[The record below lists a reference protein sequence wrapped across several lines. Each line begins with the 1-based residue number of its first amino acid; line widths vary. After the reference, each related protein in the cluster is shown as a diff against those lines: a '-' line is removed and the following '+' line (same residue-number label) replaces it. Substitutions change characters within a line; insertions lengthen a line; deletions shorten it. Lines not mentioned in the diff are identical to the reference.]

1 MSGFKLSTTLFAL
14 TNEWLS
20 REYTFESLVAKTVE
34 LGFGP
39 GLEIVGFQSVRGYPT
54 LDPEFERSSKDLVE
68 RCELEPSCLS
78 TNIDMARRPD
88 RLMTQDEV
96 KESLAAQVGSGR
108 RLGFPVVKAQKIE
121 DDLYPW
127 ASDFADKAGVK
138 LGIEIHAPV
147 FVEHPLVVGLR
158 EVYDRID
165 SPALGFVPDWSST
178 MTALPTG
185 QLRAFERNGLTREQT
200 DFLRELWDRGGAPH
214 ELFEE
219 FADKARSEGATE
231 QAINQ
236 VRIVFSMFAH
246 NDPRGWLELMPRV
259 VHVHAKFYELEAD
272 GTDPSIPHRN
282 SLTSSSRAAT
292 RATSR
297 ASGRRTPGRT
307 WRTRMGSKWCGA
319 TRSST
324 GSCWPSGPQGHSHE
338 RERDPGTLRAQRD
351 RNASPDDLGGHRRV
365 RRPRLRRDRHLA
377 AQARAGDGRRLLDP

>member
-1 MSGFKLSTTLFAL
+1 
-14 TNEWLS
+14 
-20 REYTFESLVAKTVE
+20 
-34 LGFGP
+34 
-39 GLEIVGFQSVRGYPT
+39 
-54 LDPEFERSSKDLVE
+54 
-68 RCELEPSCLS
+68 
-78 TNIDMARRPD
+78 MARRPD

-96 KESLAAQVGSGR
+96 KETLAAQVEFGR

-127 ASDFADKAGVK
+127 AADLAEKAGVK

-219 FADKARSEGATE
+219 FAEKARSEGATE

-259 VHVHAKFYELEAD
+259 IHVHAKFYELEAD
-272 GTDPSIPHRN
+272 GTDPSIPHRE
-282 SLTSSSRAAT
+282 LFDVLVEGGYEGYVSSEWEAHAWADMEDQDGFEMVRRHQELYRKLLAERAA
-292 RATSR
+292 
-297 ASGRRTPGRT
+297 GTP
-307 WRTRMGSKWCGA
+307 A
-319 TRSST
+319 
-324 GSCWPSGPQGHSHE
+324 
-338 RERDPGTLRAQRD
+338 
-351 RNASPDDLGGHRRV
+351 
-365 RRPRLRRDRHLA
+365 
-377 AQARAGDGRRLLDP
+377 